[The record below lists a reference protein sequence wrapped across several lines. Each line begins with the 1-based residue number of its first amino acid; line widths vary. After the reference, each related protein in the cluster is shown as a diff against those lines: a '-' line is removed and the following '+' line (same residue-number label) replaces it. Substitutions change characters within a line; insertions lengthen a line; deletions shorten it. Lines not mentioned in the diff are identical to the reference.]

1 MNQAPPKTRAGAAQR
16 QPQRRNPYEEKKGK
30 GGTAKWVGRLLLFF
44 VALTLCA
51 AASLLLFW
59 RYQQAQAG
67 GRITIEGGDPN
78 LGLVERAYLQTYL
91 ATRAGRLEEPAG
103 SGSQPLTFIVDTG
116 ESANQIA
123 ANLQAAGLL
132 NDPTLFL
139 NYVQYYGLD
148 AQLEAGSYELDPQMT
163 VPDMAAQLTHAVAQ
177 EIVVRFLEGW
187 RSEEM
192 ANYLATTRPAAVDS
206 QAFLAI
212 VQREAP
218 FDLQPYSFLASHPA
232 EASLEGFLFPDTYH
246 LPLDADA
253 TYLVDLMLKNFGE
266 RVNPTMRQLIGA
278 QGLSLREAVTLAS
291 IVEREGVL
299 NGERPTIASVFYNRL
314 TLGMKLDADPTVQY
328 AVGYDAV
335 NNSWWKSPLFQ
346 TDLDMDSPYNTYL
359 YEGLPPGPIANPGL
373 SSLQAVAEPAQTQY
387 IFFVADCSGDNPG
400 AHNFSETY
408 EQHLVYVQACQ

>member
-1 MNQAPPKTRAGAAQR
+1 MSSNADRRRAAPAPRKNPYDERPGRGRTLVMWLRLGLLFMAVTACVTAAFVLRGWWQDTQGAARIRLEGGSPDLSVSERLYLESYLAARTEQLAAPAGAAGDLV
-16 QPQRRNPYEEKKGK
+16 PF
-30 GGTAKWVGRLLLFF
+30 TI
-44 VALTLCA
+44 A
-51 AASLLLFW
+51 A
-59 RYQQAQAG
+59 
-67 GRITIEGGDPN
+67 
-78 LGLVERAYLQTYL
+78 
-91 ATRAGRLEEPAG
+91 
-103 SGSQPLTFIVDTG
+103 G